1 MSIKGGA
8 VGCVGCGGAEFGMVG
23 TGADVVWLRKTSA
36 SNGSRSQAAIRRF
49 PSLFEGINGQ
59 AAEELGI
66 EISGF
71 LRQDF
76 AGKSYVPHLLH
87 SYRIHEEGHVSIAL
101 PNHLHSFI
109 GIADIGNV
117 LLVAN

>member
-23 TGADVVWLRKTSA
+23 TGAEVVWLRKTSA

-59 AAEELGI
+59 AAEELWI

-76 AGKSYVPHLLH
+76 AGKSYVPHLLY
-87 SYRIHEEGHVSIAL
+87 SYRIHEEGNVSFAL
-101 PNHLHSFI
+101 ANHLHRLDRKSTRL
-109 GIADIGNV
+109 NSSH
-117 LLVAN
+117 